1 MNDGLKTNDLA
12 SSMTS
17 KKRSVEDR
25 HWMYSDVEVTVKDKD
40 GNIKHHSIQ
49 KNLRTNAG
57 ADFWNTQLF
66 STSQAAGN
74 QANWIGITA
83 DTTAP
88 AATDTSLASEQ
99 TANGLARAQGT
110 VAHTGGQSST
120 VISHTWT
127 YSGSSSV
134 TIAKAGL
141 FTAAGPPVAG
151 TMALETLLAS
161 TATVNSN
168 GDQITINWTINF

>member
-1 MNDGLKTNDLA
+1 MLDDLRTRDC
-12 SSMTS
+12 SSSFTT
-17 KKRSVEDR
+17 KKRQIEDR

-40 GNIKHHSIQ
+40 GKIKHYSLQ

-66 STSQAAGN
+66 STSIAAGN
-74 QANWIGITA
+74 QANWIGITT
-83 DTTAP
+83 DSTAP

-110 VAHTGGQSST
+110 VAHTAGQSST

-127 YSGSSSV
+127 YTGSSSV

-151 TMALETLLAS
+151 TMALETLLSS

-168 GDQITINWTINF
+168 GDQLTINWTINF